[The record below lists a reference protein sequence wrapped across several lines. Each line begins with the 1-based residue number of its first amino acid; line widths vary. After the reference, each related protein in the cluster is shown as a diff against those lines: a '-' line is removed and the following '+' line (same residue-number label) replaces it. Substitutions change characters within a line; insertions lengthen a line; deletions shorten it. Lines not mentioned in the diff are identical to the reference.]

1 MIRDEHDAFQTII
14 SGLEIAGTGAEAM
27 SRYRPDQRDLWLKL
41 AEVFKVTRHSAFKL
55 AEESVARKVKS

>member
-14 SGLEIAGTGAEAM
+14 QGLEISATGAEAM

-41 AEVFKVTRHSAFKL
+41 AEVYKVCKHTAFKL
-55 AEESVARKVKS
+55 AEESVARKIKS